1 MNDREVN
8 IDENCYSL
16 TVKQVLLCDDNGEGI
31 DEIVILRPSNRFFS
45 VTITEKEL
53 MKLLFSDRQISSY
66 SVAVTKKGLM
76 KIVILRQ
83 LNRHYDQKSLYG
95 ITTVFFMFKVF
106 SCTPVNGSINGQ
118 DKHNDNEKGAKLRHM
133 TIILIHESCIFVSS
147 F

>member
-1 MNDREVN
+1 M
-8 IDENCYSL
+8 
-16 TVKQVLLCDDNGEGI
+16 K
-31 DEIVILRPSNRFFS
+31 IVILRPSNGFF
-45 VTITEKEL
+45 
-53 MKLLFSDRQISSY
+53 
-66 SVAVTKKGLM
+66 SVAVTKKELM

>member
-1 MNDREVN
+1 MIMR
-8 IDENCYSL
+8 
-16 TVKQVLLCDDNGEGI
+16 
-31 DEIVILRPSNRFFS
+31 
-45 VTITEKEL
+45 KEL
-53 MKLLFSDRQISSY
+53 MKLLFFDRQTGSS
-66 SVAVTKKGLM
+66 SVVVTKKGLM

-133 TIILIHESCIFVSS
+133 TIILIHKSCNC
-147 F
+147 